1 MASVSSFR
9 KVLGLKRK
17 NDQKKVRQELRSDS
31 KSQNNIQGTKQS
43 TDQPKVNMQKKQ
55 LKKEQLKKVAE
66 ETKKG
71 NLVARSSKDSTPYS
85 YTAYKDQKGFA
96 PQDSV
101 KSTKKK

>member
-1 MASVSSFR
+1 
-9 KVLGLKRK
+9 
-17 NDQKKVRQELRSDS
+17 
-31 KSQNNIQGTKQS
+31 
-43 TDQPKVNMQKKQ
+43 MQKKQ

-101 KSTKKK
+101 KSTKKNGTIFLVRVKRRKLSM